1 MENAMAG
8 KGEQDTGKRRLVC
21 VNGSRHLANLYDNRF
36 EIITAK
42 GIAVRT
48 DEADAFFFVRS
59 F

>member
-1 MENAMAG
+1 MAG